1 MVHLPTVQALMDT
14 DERRMLAE
22 LEIGRARDTL
32 VRLRAAIDHA
42 EDMLSAMA
50 GGLGP
55 ETGDSM
61 GNERYAQGTSQ

>member
-22 LEIGRARDTL
+22 LEIGKARDTL

-42 EDMLSAMA
+42 EDVLSALA

-55 ETGDSM
+55 DLSDS
-61 GNERYAQGTSQ
+61 TVSQQHARSTRP